1 MTEAE
6 VREDRPLDET
16 RPEVT
21 ELEELPQEHGR
32 RDPRALEAAISGE
45 VPSAAPGAAGES
57 APGEPSRAEIF
68 AQAPELAGE
77 SGASSPGTPTRQLNA
92 EQAGADVPRPT
103 PASGA
108 GGQGAVHPQPQSE
121 EEDG

>member
-6 VREDRPLDET
+6 VRADRPLDES
-16 RPEVT
+16 RPEAT

-32 RDPRALEAAISGE
+32 RDPRALEAAISGD
-45 VPSAAPGAAGES
+45 VPPAAPGAAGEA

-77 SGASSPGTPTRQLNA
+77 SGAASPGTPTRPLSP
-92 EQAGADVPRPT
+92 EQVGADVPRPT
-103 PASGA
+103 PVSGD
-108 GGQGAVHPQPQSE
+108 GPGAAPAQPQSE
-121 EEDG
+121 EEDE